1 MPPEPARHV
10 LILGGIARSLV
21 NFRGPLIRELIAR
34 GHRVTAAA
42 GDADPSAAAT
52 LSAWGVPFRRVRL
65 DRAGMNP
72 AADIAGLTALTSLMR
87 RERPDVFFG
96 YTIKPVVYGLLAARL
111 AGIERRVAM
120 VEGLGYAFSEGNE
133 PRRRTARW
141 LVSMGYR
148 TSLPF
153 ADALIVLNRDD
164 ERFFREGRFLR
175 PSARLD
181 VVPGTGIDLDHYAPA
196 PLPAGPPTFLMI
208 ARMLGDKGVREFVAA
223 ARLARRQHHDARF
236 VLVGPFDRN
245 PAAIAPAEVEA
256 WSREGIVVYRGA
268 VDDVRPA
275 IAACHVLVLPTR
287 YREGIPRTIL
297 EAMAMARAVVAT
309 DIPGCR
315 DAVIGGRTGL
325 LVPPGDPNALAAA
338 MIRFA
343 RDRAFAI
350 AAGEEGLAVCRAQF
364 DTKTVVPKLA
374 DLVMGGASGDV
385 GYSSR

>member
-10 LILGGIARSLV
+10 LVLGGIARSLV

-42 GDADPSAAAT
+42 GDSDPSAAAT

-87 RERPDVFFG
+87 RERPDVFLG
-96 YTIKPVVYGLLAARL
+96 YTVKPVVYGLLAARL

-120 VEGLGYAFSEGNE
+120 VEGLGYAFSDGNE
-133 PRRRTARW
+133 PGRRAMRW

-175 PSARLD
+175 PSTRLD
-181 VVPGTGIDLDHYAPA
+181 VVPGTGIDLDHYGPA

-208 ARMLGDKGVREFVAA
+208 ARLLGDKGVREFVAA
-223 ARLARRQHHDARF
+223 ARLTKRQHEDARF
-236 VLVGPFDRN
+236 VLVGRFDRN
-245 PAAIAPAEVEA
+245 PAAITPAEVEA
-256 WSREGIVVYRGA
+256 WSREGIVVYAGA

-275 IAACHVLVLPTR
+275 IASCHVFVLPTR
-287 YREGIPRTIL
+287 YREGLPRTIL

-309 DIPGCR
+309 DTPGCR
-315 DAVIGGRTGL
+315 DAVIDGKTGL
-325 LVPPGDPNALAAA
+325 LVPPGDPDALAAA
-338 MIRFA
+338 MTRFA
-343 RDRAFAI
+343 RDPAFAI
-350 AAGEEGLAVCRAQF
+350 AAGEAGLAACRAQF
-364 DTKTVVPKLA
+364 DTKSVVPRLA
-374 DLVMGGASGDV
+374 DLVTGTASA
-385 GYSSR
+385 